1 MVKTM
6 EMIRK
11 AGRRLKAVRV
21 ALTAMLEKARSEK
34 RMGRLT
40 GMTKEVMGRRM
51 TMKQEKRRSRRAF

>member
-21 ALTAMLEKARSEK
+21 ALTAMLEKARSET

-40 GMTKEVMGRRM
+40 GMTKEAMGRRM
-51 TMKQEKRRSRRAF
+51 TMKQEKRRNRRAF